1 MVKNGSNYFGRMFIL
16 LAVISAVVGLSGCA
30 STAGTFGIASQK
42 YVDEKMAE
50 AETRLASQIDA
61 NKTKVDKYAATA
73 DKLEA
78 LISSVEEAIRTTD
91 ELKRLAVVLEERLEN
106 LPQETIKQLVDILQ
120 QYLDER

>member
-61 NKTKVDKYAATA
+61 NKAKVDKYAATA